1 MISKSSEEYLKTM
14 YILKQQ
20 NGNIRVTDIA
30 KKMNCTKPS
39 VNKAIYN
46 LKDSGLLNYESY
58 GTIDELNSY
67 IGLCMHYINEDEKK
81 VLFNIQRDLFYIG
94 SELATKNTEKLNKVV
109 TDNDIKN
116 LENIIDKYMGEAKGI
131 DSFIIP
137 GTSLA
142 SAHLHIARTICRR
155 AERIIIS
162 LSKIE
167 EVNPMLIKYINRLSD
182 ALYAIA
188 RYSEDK
194 LIPMEF

>member
-1 MISKSSEEYLKTM
+1 MKIYTKTGDKGQTSL
-14 YILKQQ
+14 YDGTRVDKDS
-20 NGNIRVTDIA
+20 IRV
-30 KKMNCTKPS
+30 
-39 VNKAIYN
+39 
-46 LKDSGLLNYESY
+46 ESY
-58 GTIDELNSY
+58 GTIDDLNSY
-67 IGLCMHYINEDEKK
+67 ICLFIHYINEDEKK

>member
-1 MISKSSEEYLKTM
+1 MKIYTKTGDKGQTSL
-14 YILKQQ
+14 YDGTRIDKDS
-20 NGNIRVTDIA
+20 IRV
-30 KKMNCTKPS
+30 
-39 VNKAIYN
+39 
-46 LKDSGLLNYESY
+46 ESY

-67 IGLCMHYINEDEKK
+67 IGLCMHYINEDDKK

-116 LENIIDKYMGEAKGI
+116 LENIIDKYMGEAKGL

-142 SAHLHIARTICRR
+142 SANLHIARTICRR
-155 AERIIIS
+155 AERNIIS

-167 EVNPMLIKYINRLSD
+167 KVNPMLIKYINRLSD
-182 ALYAIA
+182 TLYAIA

>member
-1 MISKSSEEYLKTM
+1 MKIYTKTGDKGQTSL
-14 YILKQQ
+14 YDGTRVDKDS
-20 NGNIRVTDIA
+20 IRV
-30 KKMNCTKPS
+30 
-39 VNKAIYN
+39 
-46 LKDSGLLNYESY
+46 ESY

-67 IGLCMHYINEDEKK
+67 IGLCIHYINEDEKK

-116 LENIIDKYMGEAKGI
+116 LENVIDKYMGEAKGI

>member
-1 MISKSSEEYLKTM
+1 MKIYTKTGDKGQTSL
-14 YILKQQ
+14 YDGTRGDKES
-20 NGNIRVTDIA
+20 IRV
-30 KKMNCTKPS
+30 
-39 VNKAIYN
+39 
-46 LKDSGLLNYESY
+46 ESY

>member
-1 MISKSSEEYLKTM
+1 MNIYTKTGDKGQTSL
-14 YILKQQ
+14 YDGTRVDKDS
-20 NGNIRVTDIA
+20 IRV
-30 KKMNCTKPS
+30 
-39 VNKAIYN
+39 
-46 LKDSGLLNYESY
+46 ESY

-94 SELATKNTEKLNKVV
+94 SELSTKNTEKLNKVV

>member
-1 MISKSSEEYLKTM
+1 MKIYTKTGDKGQTSL
-14 YILKQQ
+14 YDGPRVDKDS
-20 NGNIRVTDIA
+20 IRV
-30 KKMNCTKPS
+30 
-39 VNKAIYN
+39 
-46 LKDSGLLNYESY
+46 ESY

-67 IGLCMHYINEDEKK
+67 RGLCMHYINEDEKK

>member
-1 MISKSSEEYLKTM
+1 MKIYTKTGDKGQTSL
-14 YILKQQ
+14 YDGTRVYKDS
-20 NGNIRVTDIA
+20 IRV
-30 KKMNCTKPS
+30 
-39 VNKAIYN
+39 
-46 LKDSGLLNYESY
+46 ESY

-142 SAHLHIARTICRR
+142 SAHLDIARTKCRR

>member
-1 MISKSSEEYLKTM
+1 
-14 YILKQQ
+14 
-20 NGNIRVTDIA
+20 
-30 KKMNCTKPS
+30 
-39 VNKAIYN
+39 
-46 LKDSGLLNYESY
+46 
-58 GTIDELNSY
+58 
-67 IGLCMHYINEDEKK
+67 MHYINEDEKK

-94 SELATKNTEKLNKVV
+94 SELATKNTEKLNKLV

>member
-1 MISKSSEEYLKTM
+1 MKIYTKTGDKGQTSL
-14 YILKQQ
+14 YDGTRVDKDS
-20 NGNIRVTDIA
+20 IRV
-30 KKMNCTKPS
+30 
-39 VNKAIYN
+39 
-46 LKDSGLLNYESY
+46 ESY

-142 SAHLHIARTICRR
+142 SAHLHIARTITRR
-155 AERIIIS
+155 AERNLWRVLDAGES
-162 LSKIE
+162 VHESNL
-167 EVNPMLIKYINRLSD
+167 KYLNRLSD
-182 ALYAIA
+182 LCFILCRVEEELGA
-188 RYSEDK
+188 E
-194 LIPMEF
+194 

>member
-1 MISKSSEEYLKTM
+1 MKIYTKTGDKGQTSL
-14 YILKQQ
+14 YDGTRIDKD
-20 NGNIRVTDIA
+20 NIRV
-30 KKMNCTKPS
+30 
-39 VNKAIYN
+39 
-46 LKDSGLLNYESY
+46 ESY

-67 IGLCMHYINEDEKK
+67 IGLCMHYINEDDKK

-94 SELATKNTEKLNKVV
+94 AELATKNTEKLNKVV

-116 LENIIDKYMGEAKGI
+116 LENIIDKYMGEAKGL

-155 AERIIIS
+155 AERNIIS

-167 EVNPMLIKYINRLSD
+167 KVNPMLIKYINRLSD
-182 ALYAIA
+182 VLYAIA

>member
-1 MISKSSEEYLKTM
+1 MKIYTKTGDKGQTSL
-14 YILKQQ
+14 YDGTRVDKDS
-20 NGNIRVTDIA
+20 IRV
-30 KKMNCTKPS
+30 
-39 VNKAIYN
+39 
-46 LKDSGLLNYESY
+46 ESY

-94 SELATKNTEKLNKVV
+94 SELATKNTENLNNVV

>member
-1 MISKSSEEYLKTM
+1 MKIYTKTGDKGQTSL
-14 YILKQQ
+14 YDGTRVDKDS
-20 NGNIRVTDIA
+20 IRV
-30 KKMNCTKPS
+30 
-39 VNKAIYN
+39 
-46 LKDSGLLNYESY
+46 ESY

-67 IGLCMHYINEDEKK
+67 IGLCMPLYKWRWEK

>member
-1 MISKSSEEYLKTM
+1 MQIYTKTGDKGQTSL
-14 YILKQQ
+14 YDGTRIDKDS
-20 NGNIRVTDIA
+20 IRV
-30 KKMNCTKPS
+30 
-39 VNKAIYN
+39 
-46 LKDSGLLNYESY
+46 ESY

-94 SELATKNTEKLNKVV
+94 SELPTKNTEKLNKVV

-116 LENIIDKYMGEAKGI
+116 LENIIDKYMGEAKGL

-142 SAHLHIARTICRR
+142 SANLHIARTICRR

-167 EVNPMLIKYINRLSD
+167 KVNPMLIKYINRLSD
-182 ALYAIA
+182 TLYAIA

>member
-1 MISKSSEEYLKTM
+1 MQIYTKTGDKGQTSL
-14 YILKQQ
+14 YDGTRIDKDS
-20 NGNIRVTDIA
+20 IRV
-30 KKMNCTKPS
+30 
-39 VNKAIYN
+39 
-46 LKDSGLLNYESY
+46 ESY

-116 LENIIDKYMGEAKGI
+116 LENIIDKYMGAAKGL

-167 EVNPMLIKYINRLSD
+167 YVNPMLIKYINRLSD
-182 ALYAIA
+182 TLYAIA

>member
-1 MISKSSEEYLKTM
+1 MKIYTKTGDKGQTSL
-14 YILKQQ
+14 YDGTRIDKD
-20 NGNIRVTDIA
+20 NIRV
-30 KKMNCTKPS
+30 
-39 VNKAIYN
+39 
-46 LKDSGLLNYESY
+46 ESY

-67 IGLCMHYINEDEKK
+67 IGLCMHYINEDDKK

-94 SELATKNTEKLNKVV
+94 AELATKNTEKLNKVV

-116 LENIIDKYMGEAKGI
+116 LENIIDKYMGEAKGL

-142 SAHLHIARTICRR
+142 SANLHIARTICRR

-167 EVNPMLIKYINRLSD
+167 KVNPMLIKYINRLSD
-182 ALYAIA
+182 VLYAIA